1 MLEKKRRPSENGK
14 TPDDIVEEL
23 SDKTLSL
30 SLDDVASSEQSLPK
44 LDNEEGDENHTKR
57 VNDENFLVELH
68 GFPASYKTSNLTALL
83 KDYKGEYQLKWVD
96 DTSAVVIFD
105 SVITARNAMKY
116 LSDEVIRIRWYD
128 GDLKEELIQSA
139 SKLFSSR

>member
-57 VNDENFLVELH
+57 GNDENFLVELH